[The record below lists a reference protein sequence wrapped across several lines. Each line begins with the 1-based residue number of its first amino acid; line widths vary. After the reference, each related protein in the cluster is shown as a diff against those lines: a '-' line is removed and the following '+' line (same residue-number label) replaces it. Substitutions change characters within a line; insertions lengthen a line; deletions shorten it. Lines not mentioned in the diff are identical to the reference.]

1 MANEKAF
8 SCLRT
13 KRGRKDDSFHG
24 IDNATC
30 RTRRLLSLRTYSD
43 CQSKA
48 GKSGKGKAEE
58 GTMPNDYFRSPFVLL
73 LAVGLFS
80 PYPIHFSSLPFPMKG
95 ILTLGKFI
103 WSIVC
108 LTIPFS
114 AFPLRSCHDKP
125 FPSSTT
131 KALVL
136 VRPHRPGPID
146 TQYLLFVEC
155 INICCYCWWMQTA
168 ILTLYSLDSLSL
180 IPPINIPSEKFIVP
194 KRSNRNNNER
204 DFSAFKAQ
212 CRVIQLVLPCL
223 SPSDD

>member
-8 SCLRT
+8 SRLRT

-80 PYPIHFSSLPFPMKG
+80 PYPIHFSSLPDERNFNFGQIYLVHRLPHY
-95 ILTLGKFI
+95 
-103 WSIVC
+103 
-108 LTIPFS
+108 PFFRLS
-114 AFPLRSCHDKP
+114 SPLCHDKP

-155 INICCYCWWMQTA
+155 INICCYCWRMQTA
-168 ILTLYSLDSLSL
+168 ILTLYSLDSLSPSCSSSRPSTF
-180 IPPINIPSEKFIVP
+180 PPKSLSFRKGATETTMSEIFQPLK
-194 KRSNRNNNER
+194 
-204 DFSAFKAQ
+204 
-212 CRVIQLVLPCL
+212 L
-223 SPSDD
+223 SVE